1 MSTLELELLIA
12 EGTVPARFY
21 SAAASRS
28 TGSRSSESAPPFFR
42 LFARLP
48 SGMPA
53 QSNEFKFLVLAAK
66 NAKVAKGGAGISS
79 RDVREVREVF

>member
-28 TGSRSSESAPPFFR
+28 TGSRSSGSAPPFFR

-53 QSNEFKFLVLAAK
+53 QSNEFKFLVSGFSRK
-66 NAKVAKGGAGISS
+66 EHKGRKGWG
-79 RDVREVREVF
+79 RD